1 MQLIA
6 KNKTIDT
13 SPIYYL
19 LIEGEH
25 NADNIDFVVDRYYS
39 DDVSVEDCTFIIKG
53 VNSKGNQIEQVLEK
67 SIYDDKV
74 ILKWTVSRDFTATA
88 GILKLEIRGVIKML
102 ENETLVIKYSMP
114 AIEVRS
120 SGKGSGLPDIDL
132 IEQAVN
138 SLQLTVNEG
147 ITNIH
152 NFVNQQIADLEYP
165 YIILTQAE
173 YDALSSID
181 ETKLYVIAGD

>member
-53 VNSKGNQIEQVLEK
+53 LIARVIRLNRFWKNQ
-67 SIYDDKV
+67 
-74 ILKWTVSRDFTATA
+74 FMM
-88 GILKLEIRGVIKML
+88 IR
-102 ENETLVIKYSMP
+102 
-114 AIEVRS
+114 
-120 SGKGSGLPDIDL
+120 
-132 IEQAVN
+132 
-138 SLQLTVNEG
+138 
-147 ITNIH
+147 
-152 NFVNQQIADLEYP
+152 
-165 YIILTQAE
+165 
-173 YDALSSID
+173 
-181 ETKLYVIAGD
+181 